1 MTAIPGFPPDKTLQ
15 RSRGSRGL
23 RRSALLLVA
32 ALGFFA
38 PRLAQAQ
45 DAAPAKP
52 APESELIFEGQ
63 GSFGNYKI
71 FAAGEGSH
79 LFTGGVEY
87 ERHSW
92 GHFLGSQVYYVG
104 EILPFTLLDEPAKL
118 NYYGIPRST
127 DRQYVPGLGVLPI
140 GFRMLWLNGHAVE
153 PYIMAKGGI
162 FGFTQKVLSPHASYE
177 DFILHSEVG
186 AEIRMTDRT
195 NLRLGMGDFHFSN
208 AFIVPSNPGLDV
220 MSYDVGL
227 CYRLHREPR

>member
-1 MTAIPGFPPDKTLQ
+1 MAIPIVEANETVHGSWERRGF
-15 RSRGSRGL
+15 
-23 RRSALLLVA
+23 RRSAFLMLA
-32 ALGFFA
+32 ALV
-38 PRLAQAQ
+38 LL
-45 DAAPAKP
+45 APAVCPAQKAANP

-87 ERHSW
+87 QRHSW
-92 GHFLGSQVYYVG
+92 GQFLGSQVYYVG

-127 DRQYVPGLGVLPI
+127 NRQYVPGIGILPI
-140 GFRMLWLNGHAVE
+140 GFRMLWLHDRAVE

-177 DFILHSEVG
+177 DFILHSELGV
-186 AEIRMTDRT
+186 EIRMTDRT

-227 CYRLHREPR
+227 CYRLHRKQQ